1 MVRYIAGN
9 GDDPSTLHEPAP
21 KAYLVLL
28 VKGRASHSFPLRG
41 EIHLGRDRSNN
52 VVVSDQK
59 VSRHH
64 ASMTLVD
71 DVFILND
78 RGSANGTYLNGVL
91 ITQPIR
97 LKDKDQIKIG
107 DTYFFFTTT
116 PPDPEAINQ
125 MIAILPPDF
134 APQPSPSASRDSS
147 FAIPTLNNRPLWM
160 LVGCL
165 GLIIVGL
172 LLVLA
177 VIVGL
182 FLGRGQIAAA
192 PELLWLVGLI

>member
-9 GDDPSTLHEPAP
+9 GDDPSTLHEPTP

-28 VKGRASHSFPLRG
+28 VKGRVGQSFPLRG
-41 EIHLGRDRSNN
+41 EIHLGRDRSNT

-64 ASMTLVD
+64 ASLTLVD
-71 DVFILND
+71 DIFILND
-78 RGSANGTYLNGVL
+78 KGSANGTYLNGAL

-97 LKDKDQIKIG
+97 LKDKDHIKIG
-107 DTYFFFTTT
+107 DTHFFFSTTL
-116 PPDPEAINQ
+116 PDPEAINH
-125 MIAILPPDF
+125 IVVAAPASP
-134 APQPSPSASRDSS
+134 PQPPSQESS
-147 FAIPTLNNRPLWM
+147 FAIPVLNNRSTWM

-177 VIVGL
+177 VIIGL
-182 FLGRGQIAAA
+182 FLGRGQVAAV
-192 PELLWLVGLI
+192 PEILWLVGLI

>member
-1 MVRYIAGN
+1 MVRYISGN
-9 GDDPSTLHEPAP
+9 GEDPATIHEPAP

-28 VKGRASHSFPLRG
+28 AKGRVSHSFPLHG
-41 EIHLGRDRSNN
+41 ETHLGRDRSNN

-64 ASMTLVD
+64 ASLTLID
-71 DVFILND
+71 NIFILND
-78 RGSANGTYLNGVL
+78 RDSANGTYLNGAL

-107 DTYFFFTTT
+107 DTHFFFSITMPDQDDIDQILVPPSVVT
-116 PPDPEAINQ
+116 PQPQPQEPPS
-125 MIAILPPDF
+125 MIATANPDNK
-134 APQPSPSASRDSS
+134 S
-147 FAIPTLNNRPLWM
+147 IWM

-182 FLGRGQIAAA
+182 FLGRGQLATS
-192 PELLWLVGLI
+192 ELLWLVGLI

>member
-1 MVRYIAGN
+1 MVRYIADN
-9 GDDPSTLHEPAP
+9 GDDPSTVHEPAP

-28 VKGRASHSFPLRG
+28 VKGRVGQSFPLRG

-64 ASMTLVD
+64 ASLTLVD

-78 RGSANGTYLNGVL
+78 RGSANGTYLNGAL

-97 LKDKDQIKIG
+97 LNDKDHIKIG
-107 DTYFFFTTT
+107 DTHFFFTTT

-125 MIAILPPDF
+125 IVVSPPNL
-134 APQPSPSASRDSS
+134 APQSPSQDSL
-147 FAIPTLNNRPLWM
+147 FAMPALNYRSIWM
-160 LVGCL
+160 LIGCL

-182 FLGRGQIAAA
+182 FLGRGQVSAV
-192 PELLWLVGLI
+192 PELLWLVELL